1 MVKLPAL
8 DVMYWSENILKQ
20 IAGYLGPVL
29 KVDNATLTKARL
41 IYARVLVD
49 MNMTEG
55 FRRSYFFLMTC

>member
-1 MVKLPAL
+1 MKLPAL